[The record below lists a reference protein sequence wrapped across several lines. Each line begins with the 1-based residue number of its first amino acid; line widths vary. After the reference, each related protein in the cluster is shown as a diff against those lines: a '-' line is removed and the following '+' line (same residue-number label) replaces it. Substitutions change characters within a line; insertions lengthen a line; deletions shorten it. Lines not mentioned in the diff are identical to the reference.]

1 MISNFRRIRTIAAAS
16 AMTVALAFAA
26 PVTAFTALAA
36 TGTVTGS
43 SINVRSEA
51 STNGSI
57 VGTVNTGDTVTVGE
71 TTTDT
76 DGATW
81 YQVTLSN
88 GTTGY
93 VRGDYITVSD
103 DSGDGTATDDGSGT
117 DVSADASSD
126 TSADGSSDASS
137 DAASDAST
145 DSSDPAVT
153 AATSA
158 AEQDTGGY
166 SIVLAPDGDT
176 GEQTYYL
183 YDNNN
188 SVRMKISDIQKL
200 PDEVTAAQQEAASV
214 RTRYRVILIALSA
227 VAAALLIGCIVLGLR
242 LRDALANGRRER
254 DLTMERRDQRRN
266 NRNADSVEALRHGR
280 GSSAPSRTGRG
291 RDDAYASGARR
302 YGRDEDAA
310 GARRYGRDENAAGAG
325 RRYGRDEDDPDGDI
339 RGTRTSTTSPVYSER
354 RPAGREDAYGRRSA
368 QGGARESSLPARQS
382 SARRGEEDDEDVR
395 ADRAVRGG
403 TRATRAARSEDARSA
418 GSGRD
423 GDVRYSRTADSREGG
438 AVRDAGAREGRQDAG
453 RSAQGAPARN
463 VRSAADA
470 GDRRA
475 ARPAAGGQSRGQSA
489 SGNGA
494 SSGRGAAKNYPDDD
508 FDYDF
513 LQLDDGDNQ

>member
-1 MISNFRRIRTIAAAS
+1 MISNFRRIRTMAAAS
-16 AMTVALAFAA
+16 AMAVALTFAA

-71 TTTDT
+71 TTTDS

-103 DSGDGTATDDGSGT
+103 DSGDGTSTDDGSGT

-126 TSADGSSDASS
+126 VSADASSDASS
-137 DAASDAST
+137 DAST
-145 DSSDPAVT
+145 ESSDPAVT
-153 AATSA
+153 AATTA

-214 RTRYRVILIALSA
+214 RTRYRVILIALAA
-227 VAAALLIGCIVLGLR
+227 VAAALLIGCIVLGLK

-280 GSSAPSRTGRG
+280 GSAAPSRTGRG

-310 GARRYGRDENAAGAG
+310 GARRYGRDDAAGA
-325 RRYGRDEDDPDGDI
+325 RRYGRDEDDRDGDI

-382 SARRGEEDDEDVR
+382 SVRGGDGDDQDVR
-395 ADRAVRGG
+395 ADRPVRSG
-403 TRATRAARSEDARSA
+403 TRATRAARSEDVRSA
-418 GSGRD
+418 GAGRD
-423 GDVRYSRTADSREGG
+423 EDARYSRTDDA
-438 AVRDAGAREGRQDAG
+438 RDAGVREGRQDAG
-453 RSAQGAPARN
+453 RSAQSAPARST
-463 VRSAADA
+463 RSAAGA
-470 GDRRA
+470 GERRA
-475 ARPAAGGQSRGQSA
+475 ARPAAGGQSRPQSA

-494 SSGRGAAKNYPDDD
+494 SNRATNGAASGRGAAKNYSDDD

-513 LQLDDGDNQ
+513 LQLDDGDDQ